1 MPGVL
6 LLAVIGAAAGYLAT
20 RLMRVD
26 ADLPTAMIIG
36 VLGAL
41 LGGLGLRALLT
52 VGGWAVTFA
61 LALGGSM
68 ALIWLWQ
75 QFQRRR

>member
-1 MPGVL
+1 MIPSIL
-6 LLAVIGAAAGYLAT
+6 LLAVIGAAAGFVAT

-26 ADLPTAMIIG
+26 VDLPSAMGLG

-41 LGGLGLRALLT
+41 FGGFVVRMILT
-52 VGGWAVTFA
+52 VGGWAVTFV

-68 ALIWLWQ
+68 ALIWIWQ
-75 QFQRRR
+75 HLRR